1 MKEMVQRRCDLLV
14 ENWKLIHKDFKLE
27 NGIISMVAASS
38 FMEKDQTADAEF
50 MKECRKIL
58 RKKQGVFSEFR
69 GNNELIVTSK
79 MALSG
84 NPEGYIDD
92 VIEVY
97 KKLQNGKFWDSTY
110 RALAAMVICDSG
122 RYNETDALIEKTNAI
137 MKGMKA
143 AHPFL
148 TSDEDT
154 CFAVLLAMTD
164 KNVDD
169 ILSELE
175 ETYQYLKKNF
185 TLHDNAVY
193 SLSQVLTTY
202 EGNYEQKREKAL
214 GIFEAFKAAGN
225 KYGKDYELASLGT
238 LIEIQGNIEEVVAEI
253 AEISEYLKGQKG
265 FGMLDMGK
273 QTRLM
278 FATMIYTQ
286 EYASDNQK
294 TGASVVSGAVARVVA
309 EQIAMFVAIIAA
321 TSSSSAA
328 ASSSH

>member
-1 MKEMVQRRCDLLV
+1 MKEMIQRRCDLLV
-14 ENWKLIHKDFKLE
+14 ENYKIIHKDFLLE
-27 NGIISMVAASS
+27 NGLIMMVAASA
-38 FMEKDQTADAEF
+38 FTEKDQTTDAEY

-58 RKKQGVFSEFR
+58 RKKEGVFSEFR
-69 GNNELIVTSK
+69 GHNELIVTSK

-84 NPEGYIDD
+84 NPEGYIDE
-92 VIEVY
+92 VAEVY
-97 KKLQNGKFWDSTY
+97 KKLQHGKFWDSTY

-122 RYNETDALIEKTNAI
+122 RFNETDAIIEKTNAI
-137 MKGMKA
+137 MKGMKS

-164 KNVDD
+164 KSVDD

-175 ETYQYLKKNF
+175 EIFQFLKKSF
-185 TLHDNAVY
+185 TFHDNAVY
-193 SLSQVLTTY
+193 SLSQVLATY
-202 EGNYEQKREKAL
+202 EGNYALKREKAL
-214 GIFEAFKAAGN
+214 NLFEAFKAADA

-238 LIEIQGNIEEVVAEI
+238 LIEVQGSVEETVSEI
-253 AEISEYLKGQKG
+253 AEIADYLKGQKG

-286 EYASDNQK
+286 ENASDDHK
-294 TGASVVSGAVARVVA
+294 AEASLVSAAVARVVA
-309 EQIAMFVAIIAA
+309 EQIAMFIAIMAA
-321 TSSSSAA
+321 TSSSAA
-328 ASSSH
+328 ASSSSN

>member
-14 ENWKLIHKDFKLE
+14 ENWKQIHKSFMLE
-27 NGIISMVAASS
+27 NGLIMMVAASA
-38 FMEKDQTADAEF
+38 FTEKDQTADAEF
-50 MKECRKIL
+50 LKECRKIL
-58 RKKQGVFSEFR
+58 RKKQGAFSEFR
-69 GNNELIVTSK
+69 GNNELIVASR

-84 NPEGYIDD
+84 NPEGYIDN

-97 KKLQNGKFWDSTY
+97 KKLQHGKFWDSTY

-122 RYNETDALIEKTNAI
+122 RFNEADVIIEKTNAI
-137 MKGMKA
+137 MKGMKS

-164 KNVDD
+164 KSVDD

-175 ETYQYLKKNF
+175 EIYQFLKKSF

-202 EGNYEQKREKAL
+202 EGNYALKREKAINL
-214 GIFEAFKAAGN
+214 FEAFKAAGA
-225 KYGKDYELASLGT
+225 KYGKDYELASLGI
-238 LIEIQGNIEEVVAEI
+238 LIDVQGNIEETVSEI

-286 EYASDNQK
+286 EHVSDDHK
-294 TGASVVSGAVARVVA
+294 AEASVVSAAVARVVA
-309 EQIAMFVAIIAA
+309 EQIAMFIAIMAA
-321 TSSSSAA
+321 TASASSA